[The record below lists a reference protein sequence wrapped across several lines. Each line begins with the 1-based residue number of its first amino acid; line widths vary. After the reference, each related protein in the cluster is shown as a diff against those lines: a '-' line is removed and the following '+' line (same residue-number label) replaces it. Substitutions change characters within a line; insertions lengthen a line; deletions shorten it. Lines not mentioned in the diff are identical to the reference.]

1 MGIKD
6 LKTQFLEYLEIEK
19 NRSAKTVEN
28 YNHYLVRFINFT
40 KISKSEEISEE
51 LIRKYR
57 LYLNRLTDSSNK
69 PLKKVTQN
77 YHIIALRAFLKYL
90 AKRDI
95 KTVSAEKVELGK
107 QEERQVT
114 FLEPHELERFM
125 KAPEGTALTD
135 LRDRAIL
142 ETLFSTGLRVS
153 ELCSLNR
160 DDIDIKRGEFG
171 VRGKGSKVRL
181 VFLSDNARTALVTYM
196 DKRSDTDEA
205 LFIRIPH
212 PIRNSG
218 SNVTGKESF
227 EKYEK
232 LRLTPRSIQRIIKKY
247 AIKAGIIGKKV
258 SPHSLRHSFATDLLR
273 NGADIRSVQA
283 MLGHS
288 SVTTTQIYTHVTDKQ
303 LREVHE
309 KFHGKK

>member
-1 MGIKD
+1 MDIKQ

-28 YNHYLVRFINFT
+28 YNHYLVRFINFS
-40 KISKSEEISEE
+40 KIGNPEDINEE

-57 LYLNRLTDSSNK
+57 LYLNRLNDIHSCRSNLRSR

-77 YHIIALRAFLKYL
+77 YHIIALRSFLKYL

-95 KTVSAEKVELGK
+95 KTVSAEKLELGK

-114 FLEPHELERFM
+114 FLEPQELERFL
-125 KAPEGTALTD
+125 KAPSGTALSD

-153 ELCSLNR
+153 ELCSLDR
-160 DDIDIKRGEFG
+160 DDIDLKGGEFS
-171 VRGKGSKVRL
+171 VRGKGSKIRV
-181 VFLSDNARTALVTYM
+181 VFLSDTARAALVTYL
-196 DKRSDTDEA
+196 DKRPDADES
-205 LFIRIPH
+205 LFIRIPQ
-212 PIRNSG
+212 NE
-218 SNVTGKESF
+218 KL

-247 AIKAGIIGKKV
+247 AIAAGIIGKKV

-283 MLGHS
+283 MLGHA

-309 KFHGKK
+309 RFHDKKK